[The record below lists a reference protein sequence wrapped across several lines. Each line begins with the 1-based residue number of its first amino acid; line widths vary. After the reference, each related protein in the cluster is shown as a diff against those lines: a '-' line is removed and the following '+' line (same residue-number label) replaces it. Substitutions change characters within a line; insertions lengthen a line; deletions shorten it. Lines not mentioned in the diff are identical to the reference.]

1 MVTRQFLSVKEVAE
15 ILGVS
20 DMTITRQIKLGRLSA
35 VRVGHRLQISHSA
48 LDDYLR
54 RNAVGAPQTPA
65 PSHDTPNVTNRDH

>member
-20 DMTITRQIKLGRLSA
+20 EMTITRQIKAGRMSA

-48 LDDYLR
+48 LDAYLR
-54 RNAVGAPQTPA
+54 RNAVGAPET
-65 PSHDTPNVTNRDH
+65 SHDTPNVTNRDH